1 MPLNVVAV
9 VEYCMAVGKGTLHL
23 LFLHIRLLDS
33 HLGGGG
39 TRLDLAL
46 RLGTRLDLALRL
58 GTRPDLTLRL
68 GTRPDLTLRLG
79 TRLWGRRVRLLGS
92 EGEEILS
99 VTDSLSS

>member
-39 TRLDLAL
+39 GGGGYFASALTITRSQVKF
-46 RLGTRLDLALRL
+46 TRF
-58 GTRPDLTLRL
+58 
-68 GTRPDLTLRLG
+68 
-79 TRLWGRRVRLLGS
+79 
-92 EGEEILS
+92 IN
-99 VTDSLSS
+99 